1 MNSLTR
7 SFSRRMAAG
16 LAAAVVG
23 ALIGAVS
30 PAAVAQPANKPLHIK
45 DTFGATHT
53 LESPEGWIG
62 YTGAVSFRVRSPD
75 GAVLAWVALCES
87 PGVVAS
93 HDRASGL
100 RGEWFRIAS
109 TTVLWRFA
117 ERACG
122 QS

>member
-1 MNSLTR
+1 MNLLNR
-7 SFSRRMAAG
+7 PFSRRVAAG
-16 LAAAVVG
+16 LAAALVG
-23 ALIGAVS
+23 AVICAVS
-30 PAAVAQPANKPLHIK
+30 PQASAQSAGKPLTIH
-45 DTFGATHT
+45 DTFGARHT
-53 LESPEGWIG
+53 LEAPEGWIG

-100 RGEWFRIAS
+100 RGEWFRIVP